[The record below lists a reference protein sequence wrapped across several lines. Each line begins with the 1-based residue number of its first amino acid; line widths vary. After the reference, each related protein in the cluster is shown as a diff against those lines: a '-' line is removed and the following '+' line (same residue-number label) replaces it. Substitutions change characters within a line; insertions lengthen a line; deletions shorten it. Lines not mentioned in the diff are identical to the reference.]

1 MALFI
6 NEREHPGVYQNCVNR
21 IEPNQNSFKTD
32 DVTELLKEQKSEND
46 KLQHSLR
53 NLEKTM
59 KKTELRLFRQSDRI
73 GNQVDKLEELDY
85 RHELFENT
93 TSTWIEKINIE
104 NQAQQHVLSN
114 SLLVGKDLA
123 NKIAEQSTAQKSIV
137 NQLVEQEVEL
147 VEIGKRL
154 ENQEALMEKVLR
166 QIDYY
171 RSVLFERTQ
180 LFAGKIEQGYINSTS
195 YVSRLVKGKDR
206 NVIEKKTKDI

>member
-1 MALFI
+1 MALFL
-6 NEREHPGVYQNCVNR
+6 NEREHPGVYQNSVNR

-32 DVTELLKEQKSEND
+32 DVTELLKEQKNEND
-46 KLQHSLR
+46 KLQYSLR

-59 KKTELRLFRQSDRI
+59 KKTEQRLFRQSDRI
-73 GNQVDKLEELDY
+73 RNQFDKLEELDY
-85 RHELFENT
+85 RHEVYENK

-104 NQAQQHVLSN
+104 NKVQQHVLSN
-114 SLLVGKDLA
+114 SLLVEKDLA
-123 NKIAEQSTAQKSIV
+123 SKIDEQSNTQKTIV
-137 NQLVEQEVEL
+137 KQLVEQEVEL

-180 LFAGKIEQGYINSTS
+180 LFTGKIEQGYTNSTS

-206 NVIEKKTKDI
+206 NVNEKKTEDI